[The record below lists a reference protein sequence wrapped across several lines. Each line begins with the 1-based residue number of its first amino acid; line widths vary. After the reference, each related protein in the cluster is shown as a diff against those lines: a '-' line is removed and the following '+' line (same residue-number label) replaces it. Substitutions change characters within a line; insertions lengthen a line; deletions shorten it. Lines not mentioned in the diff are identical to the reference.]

1 VRSLAL
7 FVRTRASLFGQWRQ
21 TRGGNVC
28 KLLRGRFLF
37 EGEVVNATIEM
48 TNRMGLQGRGSARLT
63 FTAAQFESEILLV
76 SNDCTANAKNV
87 MEVMRLSARA
97 GTQVRIQATGPDEVA
112 AVKVIAA
119 LLTE

>member
-1 VRSLAL
+1 
-7 FVRTRASLFGQWRQ
+7 
-21 TRGGNVC
+21 
-28 KLLRGRFLF
+28 LLRGRFLF

>member
-1 VRSLAL
+1 MVD
-7 FVRTRASLFGQWRQ
+7 
-21 TRGGNVC
+21 
-28 KLLRGRFLF
+28 
-37 EGEVVNATIEM
+37 ATIEM
-48 TNRMGLQGRGSARLT
+48 TNRMGLQGRGSARLS

-76 SNDCTANAKNV
+76 SNDCSANAKNV
-87 MEVMRLSARA
+87 MDVMRLSARV

>member
-1 VRSLAL
+1 M
-7 FVRTRASLFGQWRQ
+7 
-21 TRGGNVC
+21 
-28 KLLRGRFLF
+28 GRFIF
-37 EGEVVNATIEM
+37 EGDVVDTTVEM

-63 FTAAQFESEILLV
+63 FTAVQFESEILLV
-76 SNDCTANAKNV
+76 SNGFTANAKNV

-97 GTQVRIQATGPDEVA
+97 GSQVHIQAIGPDEVA